1 MIEWT
6 FYIDIIIFIGLIK
19 QLWAAPEFNCE
30 FYPTLI
36 ITVGSSVQE
45 LCLQDGRTGL
55 YAPPPNTRN
64 THTQKN
70 NNNILKDHKQPKI
83 RKLLFNRSTSF
94 L

>member
-19 QLWAAPEFNCE
+19 QLWAAPELNCE

-45 LCLQDGRTGL
+45 LCLQDGRIGL
-55 YAPPPNTRN
+55 YAPAPTPYNKKQK
-64 THTQKN
+64 HTQK
-70 NNNILKDHKQPKI
+70 KTPQYFKGP
-83 RKLLFNRSTSF
+83 
-94 L
+94 